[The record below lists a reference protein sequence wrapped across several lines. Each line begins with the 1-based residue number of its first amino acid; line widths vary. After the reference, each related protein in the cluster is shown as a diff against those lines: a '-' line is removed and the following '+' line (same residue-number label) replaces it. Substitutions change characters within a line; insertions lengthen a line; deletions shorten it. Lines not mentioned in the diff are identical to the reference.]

1 MITKE
6 EYLKLIQ
13 KAYHQDDELDDGEE
27 LFWIPAKPEIKKKL
41 QNLIKPNGDIN
52 ATKMKKA
59 EFSKLIN
66 KHNRITIGNFMVHIK
81 SIVNP
86 TGIDNVVE
94 DAVEITEE
102 TKYNIVLYE
111 VKKTTPS
118 GMPCNIQV
126 KLNIAKDNRFDDRQ
140 WAKGFTQLGGSVSD
154 KTLIELLK
162 WMQAI
167 TKLPAF
173 L

>member
-6 EYLKLIQ
+6 EYLKLIHD
-13 KAYHQDDELDDGEE
+13 AYNQYDEEAEE
-27 LFWIPAKPEIKKKL
+27 EYAWISADPEIKNKL
-41 QNLIKPNGDIN
+41 KNLIKPSGNIN

-59 EFSKLIN
+59 EFPQIIN
-66 KHNRITIGNFMVHIK
+66 KYSQITIGNFTVHIK

-86 TGIDNVVE
+86 TGIDNIVE
-94 DAVEITEE
+94 GAKEITEE
-102 TKYNIVLYE
+102 TKYNLVLYE
-111 VKKTTPS
+111 VRKTTPS

-126 KLNIAKDNRFDDRQ
+126 KLNIAKDNRFDGRQ
-140 WAKGFTQLGGSVSD
+140 WAKGFTQLGGSVSG
-154 KTLIELLK
+154 KTLVEILK